1 MNGIKEWVKKVSEDK
16 NFAKKFEGKGA
27 KEVSALAKKEGFNF
41 TPEEFMDL
49 KMEVAAGGGTQ
60 EDIMSW
66 INTGLN
72 VVKTG
77 SDIYNSFKGNN
88 NNGNNGSNN
97 GNNAYPGSTS
107 VGIPTSRQLP
117 DGHYQM
123 YNGVLYVWQNNQ
135 WVQYNQ

>member
-1 MNGIKEWVKKVSEDK
+1 MTGIKEWAKKVSEDK
-16 NFAKKFEGKGA
+16 IFAKKFEGKGS